1 MAEMS
6 RKLHVLHIITGLD
19 TGGAEMM
26 LLKLVRRLNPSVNN
40 FIIVLMER
48 GTLSSQLDMHNVPV
62 CYLGIRQGRFPNLN
76 AIRKLINF
84 ARLSRPDVIQGW
96 MYHGNLAAFLAKILL
111 SPRTTLVWNVRQTLY
126 EPENEKSLTGWV
138 IKACAKLSKIP
149 ERIIYNSSLSMVQHE
164 RIGFKKSSSLVIPNG
179 FELDIFKP
187 DAELRK
193 QGRIKLNI
201 PPDFLLIGHVA
212 RFHPM
217 KDHATMFRAVRKV
230 VDERCNTR
238 FVFVGRQ
245 MNIRNAE
252 VTALIEALKL
262 EKYVILLGE
271 RSDLNRIMNTF
282 DLLVSSSAWGE
293 GFPNVVGEAMAT
305 GIPCVVTDVGDSSH
319 VVGEF
324 GAVVPPANSS
334 ILADTILDVL
344 ASEEKSFKDLATQRR
359 KRIASL
365 FSAEQVSDSYLE
377 LYRKLKAE

>member
-1 MAEMS
+1 
-6 RKLHVLHIITGLD
+6 
-19 TGGAEMM
+19 
-26 LLKLVRRLNPSVNN
+26 
-40 FIIVLMER
+40 
-48 GTLSSQLDMHNVPV
+48 
-62 CYLGIRQGRFPNLN
+62 
-76 AIRKLINF
+76 
-84 ARLSRPDVIQGW
+84 
-96 MYHGNLAAFLAKILL
+96 
-111 SPRTTLVWNVRQTLY
+111 
-126 EPENEKSLTGWV
+126 
-138 IKACAKLSKIP
+138 
-149 ERIIYNSSLSMVQHE
+149 MVQHE

-201 PPDFLLIGHVA
+201 PPDFLLIGYVA